1 MFNGTELV
9 RYSMLNSFGSDFI
22 TFAAVD
28 SGVPIQTIVLILIIP
43 VIVTIIAFFRQV
55 IGIKAFGIYTPALV
69 TFAFLDIGSKAESF
83 WRGLKYGIFLFIL
96 ILVVGIIARALL
108 RKLKMLYLPRMAIII
123 TLVAV
128 ATLFFLIVSGYSQRT
143 GMASVSIFPIVIM
156 ITLVEKFVATYI
168 EKGVRQ
174 ATILS
179 LETLIISV
187 ACYFVLGWGDLL
199 VFVQKFPWVVLFTI
213 PINIIL
219 GRWTGLRLTE
229 YFRFKDIIKNA
240 EIPYKK

>member
-1 MFNGTELV
+1 
-9 RYSMLNSFGSDFI
+9 MLNYFGSDFI

-43 VIVTIIAFFRQV
+43 IIVTIIAFFRQV
-55 IGIKAFGIYTPALV
+55 VGIKAFGIYTPALV

-83 WRGLKYGIFLFIL
+83 WKGLKYGIFLFALIL
-96 ILVVGIIARALL
+96 IVGIVVRSLL
-108 RKLKMLYLPRMAIII
+108 KKLKLLYLPRMAIII
-123 TLVAV
+123 TLVAL

-174 ATILS
+174 ATFLS
-179 LETLIISV
+179 FETLIISV
-187 ACYFVLGWGDLL
+187 VCYFVLGWGDLL
-199 VFVQKFPWVVLFTI
+199 VFVQKFPWVVILTI
-213 PINIIL
+213 PVNMIL
-219 GRWTGLRLTE
+219 GKWAGLRLIE
-229 YFRFKDIIKNA
+229 YFRFKKVISNA
-240 EIPYKK
+240 GISYKK